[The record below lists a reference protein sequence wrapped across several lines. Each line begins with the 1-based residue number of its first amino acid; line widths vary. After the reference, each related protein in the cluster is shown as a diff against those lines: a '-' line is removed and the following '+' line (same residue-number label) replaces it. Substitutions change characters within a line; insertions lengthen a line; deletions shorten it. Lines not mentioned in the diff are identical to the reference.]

1 MNNYFKTYDAQME
14 QVNSQVNEWISSA
27 MQSGNSNREKAEKEK
42 ALHEEGFIKYVT
54 PEMQDVWIP
63 APKAPTSAIQDYQ
76 KGFSSMSP
84 ETLREVYP
92 FLQHAEKHYI
102 PIIDQLHD
110 QVNKGEISLQYV
122 QEAIIKMILEGT
134 KEAIDATGGMSKQG
148 DSPIAKASSNAQAM
162 AIYAKSPTAVKELMG
177 GEQDGTD
184 K

>member
-27 MQSGNSNREKAEKEK
+27 MQSGNSKREDAEKEK
-42 ALHEEGFIKYVT
+42 RLREEGFISYIT
-54 PEMQDVWIP
+54 PDKQEVWVP
-63 APKAPTSAIQDYQ
+63 APQAPTSAIQDYQ

-92 FLQHAEKHYI
+92 FLQHAEKHFI
-102 PIIDQLHD
+102 PVIDELHD
-110 QVNKGEISLQYV
+110 SVNKGEVSLQYV
-122 QEAIIKMILEGT
+122 QEAIIKMILQGT

-148 DSPIAKASSNAQAM
+148 DSPVAKASSNAQAM
-162 AIYAKSPTAVKELMG
+162 AIYAKSPTAVHELMG
-177 GEQDGTD
+177 GYPDGN

>member
-14 QVNSQVNEWISSA
+14 QVNSQINEWISSA
-27 MQSGNSNREKAEKEK
+27 TQSGNSKREDAEKEK
-42 ALHEEGFIKYVT
+42 RLREEGFISYIT
-54 PEMQDVWIP
+54 PDKQEVWVP
-63 APKAPTSAIQDYQ
+63 APHAPASSVQDYQ

-92 FLQHAEKHYI
+92 FLQHIEKHYI
-102 PIIDQLHD
+102 PVVDQLHD

-134 KEAIDATGGMSKQG
+134 KEAIDATGGMEKQG
-148 DSPIAKASSNAQAM
+148 NSAVAKASSNAQAV
-162 AIYAKSPTAVKELMG
+162 AIYAKNPKAVEQLMG
-177 GEQDGTD
+177 GDPDGN